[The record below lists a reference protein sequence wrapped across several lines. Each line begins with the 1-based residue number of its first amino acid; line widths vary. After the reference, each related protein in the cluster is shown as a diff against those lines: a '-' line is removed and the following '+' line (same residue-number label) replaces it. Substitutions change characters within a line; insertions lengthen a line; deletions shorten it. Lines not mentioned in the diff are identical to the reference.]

1 MDSSAAPLIIVTC
14 CILSC
19 ISSSIWGYEAY
30 KISKAGRC
38 GDRSVIFCPLNEN
51 LGDEKYKN
59 DLKLWVEQGNIK
71 GRHIFNSYYFDD
83 NNPTGF
89 EYCSEN
95 YSTCVINNKQLPL
108 TEFLIYK
115 TNYSDNLGKPATFY
129 IMPANI
135 IMDMATKSK
144 TISSLEEF
152 TNTLKTYDSGF
163 KLKNECSKTTDP
175 SKRQNFF
182 NDCIFFNYP
191 FDSIVTVLKSTFYN
205 DLNANI
211 RSSYFTQIDQKIK
224 SGQTISSFEFF
235 SYFAIK
241 SVSDRKTYK
250 FLTRRF

>member
-1 MDSSAAPLIIVTC
+1 
-14 CILSC
+14 LSCC

-30 KISKAGRC
+30 KISKVGRC
-38 GDRSVIFCPLNEN
+38 GDRSVILCPLNEN

-59 DLKLWVEQGNIK
+59 DLKMWFQQGK
-71 GRHIFNSYYFDD
+71 VTGRHIFNSFYFDD

-95 YSTCVINNKQLPL
+95 YSKCIINKKQLQM

-135 IMDMATKSK
+135 IIEMATKSK
-144 TISSLEEF
+144 TITSLEEF
-152 TNTLKTYDSGF
+152 LNTLKTYDKEF
-163 KLKNECSKTTDP
+163 KLKDECSKTTDP

-191 FDSIVTVLKSTFYN
+191 FDSIISTLKSTFYK
-205 DLNANI
+205 DLNDKI
-211 RSSYFTQIDQKIK
+211 KSSYFTQINEKIN
-224 SGQTISSFEFF
+224 SGQSITTFEFF

-241 SVSDRKTYK
+241 SGKDQKTYK
-250 FLTRRF
+250 FLTKQLS